1 MKKILTIFT
10 VLFSVLAPLQAMD
23 MMQPGHPPYRCC
35 HDVLPTKNADESL
48 QFKYELLKG
57 ANRSIEMATGYAQGE
72 VFQQVLD
79 IIADQLR
86 NKPQLQVHMMMSE
99 AADLISPDNRNYIHL
114 LTTTYPDRFHA
125 LYSQNTGLIFQEK
138 QLYTTENHLKLLIV
152 DEKYFLLGGTNL
164 VDSLSRSAAIDAQ
177 GAGPAVHF
185 LPKGASDM
193 DMVVSGP
200 MAKKL
205 REEFYTV
212 FDMYKTNTSLSH
224 SSGPYTPQSSE
235 YFPVSDEEKAS
246 IAAFEDN
253 PSVVRSVPAY
263 AVISGPR
270 FQLHE
275 IGDLYTGLIKQA
287 QSSIQLANMYFF
299 PTQRLYDALLD
310 AANRNIAITLI
321 TNTLNFKIALSN
333 STIALYAQLNR
344 SNYFPMIMGRTYNSF
359 QLIQAA
365 LETPKNVTIYEYNQ
379 EFILYHKKVMTVDG
393 RHTVIGS
400 YNLGSKSED
409 ADFEV
414 ALFVDSAAVTA
425 QVDQVLDT
433 DKSRSNPV
441 AWKQAYDWYFN
452 PFHTIPSWAQN
463 TFLDGIILD
472 KMPPEAPK

>member
-1 MKKILTIFT
+1 MKKLLAVFAL
-10 VLFSVLAPLQAMD
+10 LFSTLTPLHAMD
-23 MMQPGHPPYRCC
+23 QLQPGPPPVVCC
-35 HDVLPTKNADESL
+35 HDILPTKNADESL
-48 QFKYELLKG
+48 QMKYALLRG

-79 IIADQLR
+79 IIADQLS
-86 NKPQLQVHMMMSE
+86 NKPQMQVHLVMSE
-99 AADLISPDNRNYIHL
+99 AADLISPDNRNYIYL

-125 LYSQNTGLIFQEK
+125 IYSPNTGLIFQES

-164 VDSLSRSAAIDAQ
+164 VDSLSRSQPLDAQ
-177 GAGPAVHF
+177 GTGPAVHF

-200 MAKKL
+200 MAQKL
-205 REEFYTV
+205 RQEFYTV
-212 FDMYKTNTSLSH
+212 FEMYKTSTSLSN
-224 SSGPYTPQSSE
+224 SSGPYTAQASE
-235 YFPVSDEEKAS
+235 YFPVAEEEKGS
-246 IAAFEDN
+246 IAAFEGN
-253 PSVVRSVPAY
+253 PSVVRAVPAY

-270 FQLHE
+270 FQLHH
-275 IGDLYTGLIKQA
+275 IGDYYTGLIKNA

-299 PTQRLYDALLD
+299 PTKRLYDALLD
-310 AANRNIAITLI
+310 AANRDVAITLI

-344 SNYFPMIMGRTYNSF
+344 YNYFPMIMGRTYNSLQF
-359 QLIQAA
+359 IQAA
-365 LETPKNVTIYEYNQ
+365 LEQPKNVTIYEYNQ

-393 RHTVIGS
+393 RYTVIGS

-425 QVDQVLDT
+425 QVDQILEA
-433 DKSRSNPV
+433 DKARSNLV
-441 AWKQAYDWYFN
+441 TWRQAYDWYFN

-472 KMPPEAPK
+472 QLPPEAQK